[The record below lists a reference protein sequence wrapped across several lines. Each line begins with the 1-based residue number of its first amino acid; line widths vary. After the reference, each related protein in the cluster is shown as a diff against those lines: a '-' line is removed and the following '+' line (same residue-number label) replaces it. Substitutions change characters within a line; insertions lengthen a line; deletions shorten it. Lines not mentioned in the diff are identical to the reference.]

1 MKILPRYLLRQHL
14 WPFVFALSALTS
26 FELLRQIARRL
37 KDLLGKGL
45 PWTVIVEFFA
55 LTIPFLIAV
64 TLSMSVLMAVL
75 YTVSR
80 MAGDHELT
88 AMKAGGVSS
97 GQLLRPLL
105 LAATGVALVSFLFG
119 DQILPRTNHRL
130 SNLMR
135 NISRTKP
142 TFSLKEHVVNDVKPG
157 RVALRAARI
166 DQATYRM
173 RDVTIYNLE
182 EARRKRIIYADSGLV
197 GFAPNREDLHL
208 TLYHG
213 SIHEYDSEDP
223 RVFQQTLFEKQV
235 VVVRGVGNEFERKDQ
250 DFRSDREL
258 GICPL
263 DSIVRQAGVDAA
275 KAEVRARTAE
285 RNGLRDLVGLPPI
298 PEDSVAG
305 PGRPNLYC
313 RALAALRGAI
323 GPKELEAQEG
333 RPRRIEGRREP
344 DVQEGMVRRIQGQDV
359 PVGDSLAKLFRP
371 AREQVIRARSRG
383 RPPEVQLFRD
393 RVESAR
399 VREAIYEVELQKK
412 YSIPAACII
421 FVLVGVPLAM
431 QFPRG
436 GLGLVLGAGMV
447 VFAIYYIGLIG
458 GESLANRLTLSPFL
472 AMWAT
477 NILMSVVGIAGL
489 AWQRRAGAVPRRR
502 RRRRPR
508 AAAA

>member
-14 WPFVFALSALTS
+14 WPFVFALAALTS

-45 PWTVIVEFFA
+45 PWQVIVEFFA

-75 YTVSR
+75 YTISR

-119 DQILPRTNHRL
+119 DQVLPRTNHRL
-130 SNLMR
+130 AALMT
-135 NISRTKP
+135 NIQRTKP
-142 TFSLKEHVVNDVKPG
+142 TFSLKEHIVNDVKK
-157 RVALRAARI
+157 RAIALRAARI

-173 RDVTIYNLE
+173 RDVTIYDFE
-182 EARRKRIIYADSGLV
+182 DARHRRVIYADSGYV

-208 TLYHG
+208 TLYRG
-213 SIHEYDSEDP
+213 SVHEYSSDDP
-223 RVFQQTLFEKQV
+223 RLFQQTEFARQTILI
-235 VVVRGVGNEFERKDQ
+235 RGVGKEFERTQ
-250 DFRSDREL
+250 HDFRSDREM
-258 GICPL
+258 GVCQL
-263 DSIVRQAGVDAA
+263 DSNVREARLLAAREDNKAQA
-275 KAEVRARTAE
+275 AEL
-285 RNGLRDLVGLPPI
+285 NGLRDLVRLPPL
-298 PEDSVAG
+298 PVDTAVRAG
-305 PGRPNLYC
+305 GPSLYC
-313 RALAALRGAI
+313 RGLALLRSALT
-323 GPKELEAQEG
+323 PTKLEAQVQG
-333 RPRRIEGRREP
+333 RARI
-344 DVQEGMVRRIQGQDV
+344 DQEGARPPKEPPAIDRSNL
-359 PVGDSLAKLFRP
+359 PTGDSLARMFRP
-371 AREQVIRARSRG
+371 ARAEVLRRRARGS
-383 RPPEVQLFRD
+383 PPEVRLFRD

-399 VREAIYEVELQKK
+399 MRAATFEVELQKK
-412 YSIPAACII
+412 YAIPAACIV

-436 GLGLVLGAGMV
+436 GFGLVLGAGMV
-447 VFAIYYIGLIG
+447 VFAIYYVGLIA

-477 NILMSVVGIAGL
+477 NILMSVIGIAGL
-489 AWQRRAGAVPRRR
+489 VWQRRAGAVPRGRR
-502 RRRRPR
+502 RFRRK
-508 AAAA
+508 AHA

>member
-55 LTIPFLIAV
+55 LTIPFLVAV

-80 MAGDHELT
+80 LAGDHELT
-88 AMKAGGVSS
+88 AMKAGGVSG

-130 SNLMR
+130 SMLMR
-135 NISRTKP
+135 NIGRTKP
-142 TFSLKEHVVNDVKPG
+142 TFSLKEHVVNEVKRG
-157 RVALRAARI
+157 RLTLRAARI

-173 RDVTIYNLE
+173 RDVTIYNIE

-197 GFAPNREDLHL
+197 GFAANREDLQL

-213 SIHEYDSEDP
+213 SMHEYDSDDP
-223 RVFQQTLFEKQV
+223 RVFQQTLFERQIV
-235 VVVRGVGNEFERKDQ
+235 VVPGVGNEFERTSQ
-250 DFRSDREL
+250 EQFRGDREL
-258 GICPL
+258 GVCDL
-263 DSIVRQAGVDAA
+263 DSIVRQKSVEAA
-275 KAEVRARTAE
+275 RAEMQARTAE
-285 RNGLRDLVGLPPI
+285 RNGLRGLVGLPLL
-298 PEDSVAG
+298 PEESVDG
-305 PGRPNLYC
+305 PAPPKLYC
-313 RALAALRGAI
+313 RALAALRSAI
-323 GPKELEAQEG
+323 TPRKLEAQEG
-333 RPRRIEGRREP
+333 R
-344 DVQEGMVRRIQGQDV
+344 VRQIDGQDV
-359 PVGDSLAKLFRP
+359 PTGDSLAQLFRP
-371 AREQVIRARSRG
+371 ARDRVLRARSRA
-383 RPPEVQLFRD
+383 RPPEVRLFQD
-393 RVESAR
+393 RAESAR
-399 VREAIYEVELQKK
+399 IGAAIYEVELQKK

-458 GESLANRLTLSPFL
+458 GESLANRGTLSPFL

-477 NILMSVVGIAGL
+477 NILMSGVGIAGL
-489 AWQRRAGAVPRRR
+489 LWQRRQGAVPRRWGR
-502 RRRRPR
+502 RRRRDR
-508 AAAA
+508 AA

>member
-135 NISRTKP
+135 NIARTKP
-142 TFSLKEHVVNDVKPG
+142 TFSLKEHVVNEVKQG
-157 RVALRAARI
+157 RLALRAARI

-173 RDVTIYNLE
+173 RDVTIYNIE

-208 TLYHG
+208 TLYVG
-213 SIHEYDSEDP
+213 SIHEYDSDDP
-223 RVFQQTLFEKQV
+223 QVFQQTLFERQV
-235 VVVRGVGNEFERKDQ
+235 VVVRGVTNDFTRSEQ

-258 GICPL
+258 GVCPL
-263 DSIVRQAGVDAA
+263 DSIVRWAR
-275 KAEVRARTAE
+275 AEETRAETQVRTAE
-285 RNGLRDLVGLPPI
+285 RNVLRRLVGLPDL
-298 PEDSVAG
+298 PEDSVGG
-305 PGRPNLYC
+305 PGPANLYC
-313 RALAALRGAI
+313 RALATLRGAI
-323 GPKELEAQEG
+323 GPKRLEAQE
-333 RPRRIEGRREP
+333 RR
-344 DVQEGMVRRIQGQDV
+344 VRRVEGKDV
-359 PVGDSLAKLFRP
+359 PTGDSLAQLFRP
-371 AREQVIRARSRG
+371 AAQRAIRARSRA
-383 RPPEVQLFRD
+383 RAPDVQRFRD
-393 RVESAR
+393 QVESAR
-399 VREAIYEVELQKK
+399 VRAAIYEVELQKK

-477 NILMSVVGIAGL
+477 NILMSVVGVAGL
-489 AWQRRAGAVPRRR
+489 VWQRRAGAVPRRR
-502 RRRRPR
+502 RRRRTG

>member
-88 AMKAGGVSS
+88 AMRAGGVSS

-105 LAATGVALVSFLFG
+105 LAASGVALASFLFG

-130 SNLMR
+130 AVLMA
-135 NISRTKP
+135 NIQRTKP
-142 TFSLKEHVVNDVKPG
+142 TFSLKEHVVNEVKE
-157 RVALRAARI
+157 RRLALRAARI

-173 RDVTIYNLE
+173 RDVTIYNIE
-182 EARRKRIIYADSGLV
+182 EARRRRIIYADSGLV

-213 SIHEYDSEDP
+213 SIHEYDSDDA
-223 RVFQQTLFEKQV
+223 RVFQQTLFDRQV
-235 VVVRGVGNEFERKDQ
+235 VVVRGVENPFERQDR
-250 DFRSDREL
+250 DFRGDREL
-258 GICPL
+258 GICSL
-263 DSIVRQAGVDAA
+263 DSIVRQARVEAA
-275 KAEVRARTAE
+275 RAEVRARTAE
-285 RNGLRDLVGLPPI
+285 RNGLRSLVGLPDV

-305 PGRPNLYC
+305 PAAPNLYC
-313 RALAALRGAI
+313 RVLARLRETIA
-323 GPKELEAQEG
+323 PTPLEAQEG
-333 RPRRIEGRREP
+333 RPRRVEGRRPP
-344 DVQEGMVRRIQGQDV
+344 DAQEGRVRRIEGQDV
-359 PVGDSLAKLFRP
+359 PTGDSLAQLFRP
-371 AREQVIRARSRG
+371 ARERVLRARSRG

-393 RVESAR
+393 QLQSAQ
-399 VREAIYEVELQKK
+399 VRAAIYEVELQKK

-436 GLGLVLGAGMV
+436 GLGLVLGAGLV
-447 VFAIYYIGLIG
+447 VFAIYYVGLIG

-477 NILMSVVGIAGL
+477 NILMSAVGIAGL
-489 AWQRRAGAVPRRR
+489 VWQRRAGGVPRRR
-502 RRRRPR
+502 RRRRARER
-508 AAAA
+508 AA